1 MYLLYLDDSGSP
13 PNPNEDYFVLGGLS
27 VPENSVR
34 WLSGEIEAI
43 AEEIDPDN
51 PRSVE
56 FHAAEIFSGKLD
68 VWKGMK
74 KEERIRTIKKVLG
87 VLDAASPKSI
97 AVFACAVHK
106 NSTPGDPVQ
115 IAFEQLSSRFDI
127 YVRRQNTE
135 RGERQKGMIILDKSS
150 YETSLQ
156 NLADQFRKD
165 GTRWG
170 NRLTTLSEVP
180 LFVDSKAS
188 RIIQLTDHIAYAVFR
203 RYNASDSVY
212 FDCLESHFD
221 WSDGVMH
228 GLVHW
233 QRYRRNCM
241 CPACVTRKLADRGR
255 GIES

>member
-13 PNPNEDYFVLGGLS
+13 PNPQEDYFVLGGLS

-34 WLSGEIEAI
+34 WLSGEIESL
-43 AEEIDPDN
+43 AEEIDRDN
-51 PRSVE
+51 ARSIE
-56 FHAAEIFSGKLD
+56 FHAAEVFGGKSG
-68 VWKGMK
+68 VWKNMK
-74 KEERIRTIKKVLG
+74 RDERIQTIKRVLG

-106 NSTPGDPVQ
+106 KSTPGDPVQ
-115 IAFEQLSSRFDI
+115 TAFEQLSSRFDI
-127 YVRRQNTE
+127 YVRRQNAE

-156 NLADQFRKD
+156 TLAAQFRED

-203 RYNASDSVY
+203 RYSAGDLTY
-212 FDCLESHFD
+212 FDCIENHFD

-228 GLVHW
+228 GLVPVSYTHLTL
-233 QRYRRNCM
+233 
-241 CPACVTRKLADRGR
+241 PTSDLV
-255 GIES
+255 

>member
-1 MYLLYLDDSGSP
+1 MYLLYLDDSGSVS
-13 PNPNEDYFVLGGLS
+13 NKSEDYFVLGGLC
-27 VPENSVR
+27 VPENSVG
-34 WLSGEIEAI
+34 WLSSEMESL

-56 FHAAEIFSGKLD
+56 FHAASIFSGRD
-68 VWKGMK
+68 GVWQTFRKR
-74 KEERIRTIKKVLG
+74 EDRIRIIKRVLF
-87 VLDAASPKSI
+87 VLDKSSPGSV

-106 NSTPGDPVQ
+106 ESTQGDPVQ

-135 RGERQKGMIILDKSS
+135 RGERQKGIIILDKSS

-156 NLADQFRKD
+156 HLANHFKQE

-170 NRLTTLSEVP
+170 NRLSTLSEVP
-180 LFVDSKAS
+180 LFIDSKAS

-203 RYNASDSVY
+203 RYNAADLTY
-212 FDCLESHFD
+212 FNCIEKHFD
-221 WSDGVMH
+221 QSAGVMH

-233 QRYRRNCM
+233 QLYNRNCT
-241 CPACVTRKLADRGR
+241 CPACVTRRLSKNTW
-255 GIES
+255 